1 MVTSG
6 SVGDT
11 LLPPTLVVRRWK
23 LHWLRAAV
31 SVAARL
37 SRPVL
42 APSSTCRLCYYFR

>member
-11 LLPPTLVVRRWK
+11 LLPPSLVVRRWK

-37 SRPVL
+37 SSPVL